1 MGYQRDIE
9 GAVNKNKTAS
19 KKRKVKIVNSSY
31 QPSKA
36 ELNEDMRVNA
46 SFDEAIDALVKPADI
61 EFVKSP

>member
-1 MGYQRDIE
+1 MS
-9 GAVNKNKTAS
+9 KTTQ

-46 SFDEAIDALVKPADI
+46 SFDEAIDALVKPTDI
-61 EFVKSP
+61 EFVERP